1 MSRHIYIFGLVLAVM
16 FGGAAATNAQQVG
29 GAGTVQ
35 GTVTD
40 PTGAVVADATVEV
53 HNAITGFSRSV
64 ATDTAGNFTLQN
76 LPPNGYHL
84 TVTQSGFQTL
94 NQDVDVRSSVPVTLK
109 LTLQIGESST
119 TVNVTDTADLIENQP
134 TSHTDIGDRTLQ
146 QMPLQTTASG
156 LSDLIMHAAPGV
168 AADSNGFFHPQGDHA
183 QAQLAID
190 GEPITDQQSRAYS
203 NQVSPQAV
211 QSMEV
216 ITGVPPAEFG
226 DKDSMVVR
234 MTTKSGLGQKPMG
247 SIGTSYG
254 SFGTGTANVNFGA
267 GGQHWGEFMSAT
279 GLRSGR
285 YLDTPEFATIHDA
298 GNNGTFFNRLDFQ
311 PTQSDTLH
319 LDLFLARS
327 WFQIPNTYDQAA
339 VGQDQRQKIVSFNI
353 APGWTHLFSPTT
365 LLTVNAYMRRDHVN
379 YYPSA
384 NPFSDLPA
392 TMSQSRQLTNFGA
405 RSDLSYSKG
414 RNNAKFGVDLKFTPL
429 RETFALGIT
438 DPAFNSPCVDANGN
452 SVSDTTLINPSQCS
466 GSLSA
471 NSAFQPGLAPF
482 DLSRGGSLFH
492 FHDTGTVKQEAAYAQ
507 DSLTLGHAT
516 LLFGTRFDHY
526 DGLVQA
532 TALEPRLGA
541 SYEVKRTGTVL
552 KASYGREFETPY
564 NENLL
569 LSSATG
575 VGGLATNVFGAAA
588 TAPLEPGRRNH
599 FSTGVE
605 QAFGKLLAVDAEYWW
620 KFTNN
625 AYDFDTL
632 FNTPIAFPISWAKS
646 KLDGL
651 AIRISVPD
659 HHGFSLN
666 TVMGHTRARYF
677 NPEVGGIIFNAPLPT
692 GAFRIDHDQAFQQN
706 TTLFYSFLKKLGGF
720 SSFTWD
726 YESGLVAS
734 AVPDFATVL
743 AMDADEQQQIGAF
756 CGTVFATLTNPITS
770 CNSGVFGATRVNIP
784 TPGTENDDKNPPR
797 IAPRHLFNAGL
808 GFNNLFRTDKY
819 KTAVRVTVANL
830 TNKVALYNFEST
842 FSGTHFVTP
851 RSVQAE
857 VAFTF

>member
-1 MSRHIYIFGLVLAVM
+1 MKRYFCILLFTFCVYRPAI
-16 FGGAAATNAQQVG
+16 AQQVG
-29 GAGTVQ
+29 GAGTIQ

-40 PTGAVVADATVEV
+40 PTGAVVAGATVEV
-53 HNAITGFSRSV
+53 QNPITGFSRTTQ
-64 ATDTAGNFTLQN
+64 TDSNGNFVLQN
-76 LPPNGYHL
+76 LPQNGYHL
-84 TVTQSGFQTL
+84 TIVQSGFQSFA
-94 NQDVDVRSSVPVTLK
+94 QDVDVRSSVPIALNVK
-109 LTLQIGESST
+109 LQLGQAST
-119 TVNVTDTADLIENQP
+119 TVNVTDMADLIENEP

-146 QMPLQTTASG
+146 EMPLQNTASG

-190 GEPITDQQSRAYS
+190 GQPITDQQSRAYS
-203 NQVSPQAV
+203 NQVSPAAI

-234 MTTKSGLGQKPMG
+234 MTTKSGLGQKPTG
-247 SIGTSYG
+247 SIGASYG
-254 SFGTGTANVNFGA
+254 SFGTATTDANFGV
-267 GGQHWGEFMSAT
+267 GGARWGEFFSAT

-285 YLDTPEFATIHDA
+285 YLDAPEFQTIHDA
-298 GNNGTFFNRLDFQ
+298 GNNGTFFDRLDYQ

-319 LDLFLARS
+319 LNLFAARS
-327 WFQIPNTYDQAA
+327 WFQIPNTFDQAA

-353 APGWTHLFSPTT
+353 APGWTHLFNAAT
-365 LLTVNAYMRRDHVN
+365 LLTVNGYMRRDHVN

-384 NPFSDLPA
+384 NLFSDLPA
-392 TMSQSRQLTNFGA
+392 TLSQSRQLTNFGV
-405 RSDLSYSKG
+405 RSDVSYSKG

-429 RETFALGIT
+429 RETFALGLT
-438 DPAFNSPCVDANGN
+438 DPTFNSPCLDANGN
-452 SVSDTTLINPSQCS
+452 SVADTTLTDPSQCS
-466 GSLSA
+466 GA
-471 NSAFQPGLAPF
+471 FTVNSAFQAGLAPF
-482 DLSRGGSLFH
+482 DLSRGGALFH
-492 FHDTGTVKQEAAYAQ
+492 FHDTGTIKQGAAYAQ
-507 DSLTLGHAT
+507 DSLKLGNAT

-532 TALEPRLGA
+532 SALEPRVGA
-541 SYEVKRTGTVL
+541 SYEVKATGTVL
-552 KASYGREFETPY
+552 KGSYGREFETPY

-599 FSTGVE
+599 FSVGME
-605 QAFGKLLAVDAEYWW
+605 QAFGKILAVDAEYWW
-620 KFTNN
+620 KFTRNG
-625 AYDFDTL
+625 YDFDTL

-646 KLDGL
+646 KLDGA
-651 AIRISVPD
+651 AIRISIPD

-677 NPEVGGIIFNAPLPT
+677 NPEDGGIIFNAPIPT

-706 TTLFYSFLKKLGGF
+706 TTLFYSFLKRMGGF
-720 SSFTWD
+720 ASFTWD
-726 YESGLVAS
+726 YESGLVAG

-756 CGTVFATLTNPITS
+756 CGDVFATLTAPITS
-770 CNSGVFGATRVNIP
+770 CSSPVFGASRINIP
-784 TPGTENDDKNPPR
+784 APGTENDDRNPPR
-797 IAPRHLFNAGL
+797 IAPRHLFNAGV
-808 GFNNLFRTDKY
+808 GFNNLFRGDRDKV
-819 KTAVRVTVANL
+819 ALRVTVANL

-851 RSVQAE
+851 RSMQAE